1 MQWVKENE
9 GKKEVFARLAREK
22 LPNRT
27 RKQCRDRWYNCL
39 KPGIKKEPWSKKED
53 KFLMDAYEKLG
64 KKWAEISKLLP
75 GRTVHAIRQRWERIE
90 AGRKDTRCC
99 WTAEEDAMLIQWVEQ
114 NGEEYFELATE
125 KIPHRTR
132 EQCWQRWHRHLD
144 PAIKKEP
151 WSDKEDKILI
161 DAHKELGNKWAKI
174 RKHLPGRTN
183 LAIKNRWK
191 SKAFQR
197 KYFPN

>member
-1 MQWVKENE
+1 ME
-9 GKKEVFARLAREK
+9 
-22 LPNRT
+22 
-27 RKQCRDRWYNCL
+27 
-39 KPGIKKEPWSKKED
+39 
-53 KFLMDAYEKLG
+53 
-64 KKWAEISKLLP
+64 
-75 GRTVHAIRQRWERIE
+75 
-90 AGRKDTRCC
+90 
-99 WTAEEDAMLIQWVEQ
+99 WVEQ
-114 NGEEYFELATE
+114 NGAEDFGRATE

-132 EQCWQRWHRHLD
+132 DQCWKRWHNCLD